1 MNPKGKKILSGTLIR
16 LVLWFVAILI
26 IIPLG
31 WTIVQ
36 SFKTTQEFFGDVWAL
51 PASLHYENYINAW
64 QTANMGQYFFNSILV
79 TVMGVIFSLCLA
91 VPAAYALS
99 RYKFFASKFI
109 LFVFSAG
116 LFIQATYVLV
126 PLFSLLKDLNL
137 LDNLVVLALIYA
149 TSSLP
154 FTIFLLS
161 SFIRGV
167 SRSYEEAAVMDGANR
182 FQIMTKVIMPLIQ
195 PGIVTIV
202 IFNFMAYWNEFPM
215 AFTFILDDAKK
226 TLPIGLQNLMEVQR
240 FSTDWGALF
249 AGMVIVLIPI
259 VIIYAILNEKLT
271 EGVNVGGIKG

>member
-1 MNPKGKKILSGTLIR
+1 MKSRLSSTCIR
-16 LVLWFVAILI
+16 LILI
-26 IIPLG
+26 IVSILIIVPLG

-51 PASLHYENYINAW
+51 PAAIHYENYINAW
-64 QTANMGQYFFNSILV
+64 QTANMGHYFFNSLLV
-79 TVMGVIFSLCLA
+79 TVLGVMFSLILA
-91 VPAAYALS
+91 VPAAYVLA
-99 RYKFFASKFI
+99 RYRFFGSQFI
-109 LFVFSAG
+109 LSVFSAG

-126 PLFSLLKDLNL
+126 PLFSLLKDLHL
-137 LDNLVVLALIYA
+137 LNNLVILALIYA

-182 FQIMTKVIMPLIQ
+182 LQVMTKVIIPLIQ
-195 PGIVTIV
+195 PGIITIV

-215 AFTFILDDAKK
+215 AFTFILDEAKK

>member
-1 MNPKGKKILSGTLIR
+1 
-16 LVLWFVAILI
+16 
-26 IIPLG
+26 
-31 WTIVQ
+31 
-36 SFKTTQEFFGDVWAL
+36 
-51 PASLHYENYINAW
+51 LHIENYANAW
-64 QTANMGQYFFNSILV
+64 STANMGSYFFNSILV
-79 TVMGVIFSLCLA
+79 SVMGVLFSLCLA
-91 VPAAYALS
+91 VPAAYCLS
-99 RYKFFASKFI
+99 RYRFFASKFI
-109 LFVFSAG
+109 MFVFSAG

>member
-1 MNPKGKKILSGTLIR
+1 M
-16 LVLWFVAILI
+16 
-26 IIPLG
+26 
-31 WTIVQ
+31 
-36 SFKTTQEFFGDVWAL
+36 
-51 PASLHYENYINAW
+51 
-64 QTANMGQYFFNSILV
+64 
-79 TVMGVIFSLCLA
+79 
-91 VPAAYALS
+91 
-99 RYKFFASKFI
+99 
-109 LFVFSAG
+109 
-116 LFIQATYVLV
+116 
-126 PLFSLLKDLNL
+126 
-137 LDNLVVLALIYA
+137 
-149 TSSLP
+149 
-154 FTIFLLS
+154 
-161 SFIRGV
+161 

>member
-1 MNPKGKKILSGTLIR
+1 MNPKRILSGTILRII
-16 LVLWFVAILI
+16 LWVIAIII

-51 PASLHYENYINAW
+51 PASVHFENYINAW
-64 QTANMGQYFFNSILV
+64 EKANMGQYLLNSIFV
-79 TVMGVIFSLCLA
+79 TVLGVLFSLCLA
-91 VPAAYALS
+91 VPSAYCLS
-99 RYKFFASKFI
+99 RYKFMGSKLMMFI
-109 LFVFSAG
+109 FTAG
-116 LFIQATYVLV
+116 LFIQATYVLI
-126 PLFSLLKDLNL
+126 PLFSLLRNLNL
-137 LDNLVVLALIYA
+137 LDNLIVLSLIYA

-182 FQIMTKVIMPLIQ
+182 LQIMTKVIMPLIQ

-259 VIIYAILNEKLT
+259 VMIYSILNEKLT

>member
-1 MNPKGKKILSGTLIR
+1 MKKFLSGTVLRLILW
-16 LVLWFVAILI
+16 LVSILI

-51 PASLHYENYINAW
+51 PASLHIENYANAW
-64 QTANMGQYFFNSILV
+64 STANMGSYFFNSILV
-79 TVMGVIFSLCLA
+79 SVMGVLFSLCLA
-91 VPAAYALS
+91 VPVAYCLS
-99 RYKFFASKFI
+99 RYRFFASKFI
-109 LFVFSAG
+109 MFVFSAG

>member
-1 MNPKGKKILSGTLIR
+1 MKSKLSSTFIRFILL
-16 LVLWFVAILI
+16 LVSILI
-26 IIPLG
+26 IVPLG

-51 PASLHYENYINAW
+51 PASFHYENYINAW
-64 QTANMGQYFFNSILV
+64 QTANMGHYFLNSVWV
-79 TVMGVIFSLCLA
+79 TVLGVIFSLCLA
-91 VPAAYALS
+91 VPAAYVLA
-99 RYKFFASKFI
+99 RYQFFASKFI

-137 LDNLVVLALIYA
+137 LNNLVVLALVYA

-182 FQIMTKVIMPLIQ
+182 FQVMTKVIIPLIQ
-195 PGIVTIV
+195 PGIITIV

-215 AFTFILDDAKK
+215 AFTFILDEGKK